1 MREPLEV
8 HPITEPEVAVLD
20 AAYPERESRHLLRM
34 RQQLAGEGTY
44 FVAWSG
50 DEPAGWVFLVTPE
63 HASELALGGAQLSD
77 LQVAA
82 PYRGGGLG
90 RALLHASEQA
100 ARDAGWD
107 TIGLS
112 VTSPIRTTSSPGR
125 STTAAATA
133 TAARASTTTATTIT
147 TSPAS
152 AATTGSSTS
161 TWSSAPAAPTPRRG
175 RSRPPACAGT
185 AAERPSPQ
193 RSPRSRRLRSARRP
207 PRRCCR
213 TAPT

>member
-1 MREPLEV
+1 
-8 HPITEPEVAVLD
+8 
-20 AAYPERESRHLLRM
+20 M

-50 DEPAGWVFLVTPE
+50 DEPAGWVFLVNPE

-90 RALLHASEQA
+90 RALLDASEQA

-112 VTSPIRTTSSPGR
+112 VTSPIRTRARPVDLPPPRLLRQRPGR
-125 STTAAATA
+125 V
-133 TAARASTTTATTIT
+133 
-147 TSPAS
+147 
-152 AATTGSSTS
+152 
-161 TWSSAPAAPTPRRG
+161 PRRL
-175 RSRPPACAGT
+175 PL
-185 AAERPSPQ
+185 
-193 RSPRSRRLRSARRP
+193 SRRRRRP
-207 PRRCCR
+207 PLPRGAARLPGQAPRRPR
-213 TAPT
+213 LLGGVGLDRRRAPERQPSAHRRSDHHDRAFF